1 MTGFFDAFEGWE
13 VYARKAADRPP
24 RPLLVEA
31 LTLTE
36 ARSAAIDL
44 GAGALTDT
52 RYLLEQGFAQVTA
65 LDLAAN
71 AQATADSFPPDRF
84 TYAISS
90 FEDFDF
96 PVAAYDVINAHY
108 ALPFIHPEQFGRVF
122 AAILAALKPGGL
134 LVGQLFG
141 DQDSWAGTRG
151 MTFHSETSARDLLAG
166 TELLRFD
173 VENDPDSKTLSGK
186 AKHWHA
192 FHLIARRPS

>member
-1 MTGFFDAFEGWE
+1 MTGFFEAFEGWDI
-13 VYARKAADRPP
+13 YAQKAADRPP

-31 LTLTE
+31 LTLTTK
-36 ARSAAIDL
+36 RDSAIDL

-52 RYLLEQGFAQVTA
+52 RYLLEQGFAHVTA

-71 AQATADSFPPDRF
+71 AQTTADSFPPDRF
-84 TYAISS
+84 AYAIAS
-90 FEDFDF
+90 FEDFAF
-96 PVAAYDVINAHY
+96 PVAAYDLINAHY
-108 ALPFIHPEQFGRVF
+108 VLPFIHPDHFARVF
-122 AAILAALKPGGL
+122 AAILGALKPGGL

-141 DQDSWAGTRG
+141 DQDSWAGTDG
-151 MTFHSETSARDLLAG
+151 MTFQSETAARDLLAG
-166 TELLRFD
+166 VELLRFQ

>member
-1 MTGFFDAFEGWE
+1 MTAFFDSFEGWD
-13 VYARKAADRPP
+13 VYAARAANRPP

-31 LTLTE
+31 LTLTA

-96 PVAAYDVINAHY
+96 PVAGYDVINAHY
-108 ALPFIHPEQFGRVF
+108 ALPFIHPEAFDRVF
-122 AAILAALKPGGL
+122 TAILGALRPGGL

-141 DQDSWAGTRG
+141 EEDSWAGTPG
-151 MTFHSETSARDLLAG
+151 MTFHSEARARALLSG
-166 TELLRFD
+166 HRLLHFE
-173 VENDPDSKTLSGK
+173 VENDPHSKTLSGK
-186 AKHWHA
+186 SKHWHA
-192 FHLIARRPS
+192 FHLIAQRVT